1 MFAKN
6 EWGHYVQFSFA
17 KKIPCHQKGK
27 KTKQNKKNHNKLN
40 WPVQLPPNAE
50 GDGEIQQ

>member
-17 KKIPCHQKGK
+17 KKIPCHQKENFK
-27 KTKQNKKNHNKLN
+27 KHNKLN

-50 GDGEIQQ
+50 GDGETQQ